1 MCVKLKAKTF
11 IARLTIQTKSKKKK
25 LFFLVSHTRAQYD
38 EKQTHKVF
46 DFSPHFN
53 DSQVRRLDNGQS
65 ASMQELCTYC
75 TQHIYRGPNHPHP
88 PPPASVGG
96 QHLPEA
102 EVTCSKLQR
111 NHRPR
116 RLLLLVP
123 TRTVVMVT
131 IIAVTYDFFLKEI
144 SSPCTP
150 ATFKHLVRGIIF
162 QLR

>member
-11 IARLTIQTKSKKKK
+11 IARLNIQTKSKKKI
-25 LFFLVSHTRAQYD
+25 LDSHTRAQYD

-75 TQHIYRGPNHPHP
+75 TQHNYRGPNHPHP

-131 IIAVTYDFFLKEI
+131 IIAVTYDFFKKKFLH
-144 SSPCTP
+144 PVP
-150 ATFKHLVRGIIF
+150 LLHLNILSGELF
-162 QLR
+162 FN